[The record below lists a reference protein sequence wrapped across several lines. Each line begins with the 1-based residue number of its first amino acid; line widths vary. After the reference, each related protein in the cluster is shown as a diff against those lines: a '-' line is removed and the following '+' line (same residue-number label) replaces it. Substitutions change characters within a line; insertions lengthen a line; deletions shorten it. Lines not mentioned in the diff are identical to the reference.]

1 MAEQQPLIDYMAKD
15 YESFRRLMLDRL
27 SATLPGW
34 QERHAPD
41 LGIALVE
48 ALAYVADYLSYYQ
61 DAVATEAY
69 LGTARQRISVRR
81 HARLLDYVL
90 HEGCNARAWIHCE
103 VQGGGKVSLDPHGVM
118 FVAIGD
124 RAGAE
129 LPLLTESDLTVL
141 PETSFE
147 IFQPVGSEK
156 ISLDS
161 GLNEIAIT
169 GKFEEGA
176 TDGEVTLAD
185 GLVLKPGTVLILK
198 GTTAGAGGNSSDA
211 RYHAVAL
218 TGCRAARGKSA
229 THSITWDIDDAIPAS
244 MAGLN
249 KFVAL
254 GNIVLVDHGRSV
266 SEGGPNLTVKAG
278 AAGPLSRRG
287 LTHRVPPQTTANS
300 AAAMVVQNPH
310 EAMPAVALAI
320 EEEPWGRV
328 KADLL
333 ESLPTDRHFC
343 VEVDDGGRAW
353 IRFGDG
359 AGVGES
365 PPDGTNFVATYR
377 IGNGAA
383 GNVSA
388 GAIRRVI
395 LKNGAASSGINNIAV
410 TNPMSAVGGTEPEST
425 ATARLLAPGDM
436 RVHQHRAISADDYA
450 EFARGVSGVANAV
463 ATIMQEGTRRVVR
476 VAIDPKG
483 EQAPNQTSDPKAW
496 ARWKALK
503 ERVLQRLG
511 GVRRINH
518 DVIVAAPDYVDL
530 TIRLKVTLLPSYLKD
545 TVVAQVKREF
555 IDDKGK
561 SFFDPDKLTF
571 GQSIYWS
578 QVASLLHA
586 IPGIASVEQVE
597 FARKDRLPRNDAT
610 PSPTDKIEIGPKE
623 IAVLKPS
630 DLDVTP
636 IETVGP

>member
-1 MAEQQPLIDYMAKD
+1 
-15 YESFRRLMLDRL
+15 
-27 SATLPGW
+27 
-34 QERHAPD
+34 
-41 LGIALVE
+41 
-48 ALAYVADYLSYYQ
+48 
-61 DAVATEAY
+61 
-69 LGTARQRISVRR
+69 
-81 HARLLDYVL
+81 
-90 HEGCNARAWIHCE
+90 
-103 VQGGGKVSLDPHGVM
+103 
-118 FVAIGD
+118 
-124 RAGAE
+124 
-129 LPLLTESDLTVL
+129 
-141 PETSFE
+141 
-147 IFQPVGSEK
+147 
-156 ISLDS
+156 
-161 GLNEIAIT
+161 
-169 GKFEEGA
+169 
-176 TDGEVTLAD
+176 
-185 GLVLKPGTVLILK
+185 
-198 GTTAGAGGNSSDA
+198 
-211 RYHAVAL
+211 
-218 TGCRAARGKSA
+218 
-229 THSITWDIDDAIPAS
+229 